1 MHGPRAFLDLQS
13 TRQPVSP
20 AMYKVFETIRRRIAG
35 ATRFAG
41 DRSGVAA
48 IEFAM
53 VAPIVL
59 FLFLGTL
66 EMSQAITVDRRVTQ
80 VASSTADLVA
90 RTKQTTTSEMD
101 GIMDLIDETMKPYD
115 PNLMKVTLVNVA
127 ANPDDASDTRVC
139 WVYNHNGGASTSAT
153 AGAAYTLP
161 TGLVEAGDS
170 VVIAEVQYDY
180 QPLITNYFIKS
191 TLALTE
197 KFFLKPR
204 LSTMVEFDGTICS
217 FS

>member
-1 MHGPRAFLDLQS
+1 MS
-13 TRQPVSP
+13 
-20 AMYKVFETIRRRIAG
+20 KVFETMKRCMPNAASLAR
-35 ATRFAG
+35 

-48 IEFAM
+48 VEFAM

-90 RTKQTTTSEMD
+90 RTKTTTTAEMD
-101 GIMDLIDETMKPYD
+101 GVMGLIDETMKPYD
-115 PNLMKVTLVNVA
+115 PTLMRVTLVNVA
-127 ANPDDASDTRVC
+127 ANPNDESDVKVC
-139 WVYNHNGGASTSAT
+139 WVYHHNGGANSGVSQ
-153 AGAAYTLP
+153 GGAYTLP
-161 TGLVEAGDS
+161 PNLVEAGDS

-180 QPLITNYFIKS
+180 EPLITNYFIES

-204 LSTMVEFDGTICS
+204 LSTMVELDGNICT